1 MALTR
6 RQYEV
11 LAFVRQFIQE
21 QGFSPSYEEIANGL
35 QISSLATV
43 HKHLL
48 SLEEKGLIRR
58 AYNRSRSIDLVG
70 PAPGPAAPPV
80 AATVSE
86 LPLVGRIAA
95 GQPVEAIEHQETIS
109 LSDIT
114 RAREVYVLEVRGQS
128 MIEEHIL
135 DGDYVLVEKAEKAEN
150 GQIAVAL
157 VDEAEAT
164 LKRFYH
170 EAGGMVRLQPANAA
184 MEPIILP
191 AQRVRVQGRVIGIL
205 RKYY

>member
-70 PAPGPAAPPV
+70 PAPGPAAPVTP
-80 AATVSE
+80 AVSE

-170 EAGGMVRLQPANAA
+170 EAGGLVRLQPANAT

-191 AQRVRVQGRVIGIL
+191 AHRVRVQGRVIGIL
-205 RKYY
+205 RKY

>member
-70 PAPGPAAPPV
+70 PAPAPAAPV
-80 AATVSE
+80 ATVSE

-170 EAGGMVRLQPANAA
+170 EPGGLVRLQPANAT

-191 AQRVRVQGRVIGIL
+191 AHRVRVQGRVIGIL
-205 RKYY
+205 RKY

>member
-70 PAPGPAAPPV
+70 PAPEPAAAVP
-80 AATVSE
+80 AIVSE

-95 GQPVEAIEHQETIS
+95 GQPVEAIEHQQTIS

-114 RAREVYVLEVRGQS
+114 RAREVFVLEVRGQS
-128 MIEEHIL
+128 MIDEHIV

-164 LKRFYH
+164 LKRFYN
-170 EAGGMVRLQPANAA
+170 EGGGMVRLQPANST
-184 MEPIILP
+184 MEPIVLP
-191 AQRVRVQGRVIGIL
+191 ANRVRIQGRVIGIL
-205 RKYY
+205 RKY

>member
-70 PAPGPAAPPV
+70 PAPGPAAPATP
-80 AATVSE
+80 TVSE

-95 GQPVEAIEHQETIS
+95 GRPVEAIEHQETIS

-170 EAGGMVRLQPANAA
+170 EAGGLVRLQPANAT

-191 AQRVRVQGRVIGIL
+191 AHRVRVQGRVIGIL
-205 RKYY
+205 RKY